1 MVSHY
6 NFLITPQKIICAR
19 CSEDCG
25 SEQAQSRSES
35 LVKQKG
41 ERQQGC
47 NEWERYLRVEKLHG
61 ALGWLKQAEML
72 STMCDTLSSVLGL
85 TRWKRRTDTNELPSD
100 LSLACVC
107 AHILFIKVIEKKNY
121 IDRYHTVGPRC
132 LGRASSDLS
141 VVEGPRAH
149 S

>member
-1 MVSHY
+1 MGQLLGAQLRAHTWLQRLLGQSQAERLRSRGRGGGHSD
-6 NFLITPQKIICAR
+6 FLLTPQKIICAR

-25 SEQAQSRSES
+25 GEQAAHLSQSRSES

-41 ERQQGC
+41 KRQQGR

-72 STMCDTLSSVLGL
+72 ATATCDTLSSVLGL
-85 TRWKRRTDTNELPSD
+85 TQRKRRTDTNELPSD

-107 AHILFIKVIEKKNY
+107 AHINK
-121 IDRYHTVGPRC
+121 
-132 LGRASSDLS
+132 
-141 VVEGPRAH
+141 
-149 S
+149 